1 MSQMLG
7 FLMSQSM
14 FRFRHIADLFTS
26 FVFHSSLLHFDLFV
40 AYFAVFYLCLR
51 SCSFATVIWVDS
63 LLTGIYYCFS
73 DPKGAACFRREKL
86 STT

>member
-40 AYFAVFYLCLR
+40 AYFAVFICVCEVAA
-51 SCSFATVIWVDS
+51 SP
-63 LLTGIYYCFS
+63 LLFKWIPY
-73 DPKGAACFRREKL
+73 
-86 STT
+86 